1 MVADQR
7 IKKKKIET
15 LVEVTLTQ
23 KLSVMVRW
31 VFLQLAKK
39 NSHLRKPDQF
49 YVTDS
54 QMRLLN
60 VAIAP

>member
-1 MVADQR
+1 MGVSA
-7 IKKKKIET
+7 ISE
-15 LVEVTLTQ
+15 
-23 KLSVMVRW
+23 
-31 VFLQLAKK
+31 K

-60 VAIAP
+60 VAIALLNSFIEPN